1 MRYPENFNQV
11 QLNNSSRWQN
21 LENLAID
28 DWESL
33 ASCSIKGNGTPSSI
47 IVTNFK
53 FNIPKGSKI
62 NVVDVRFN
70 FHRGL
75 SKENIDIQA
84 PIVELVGVKGEFS
97 QKSNLEAF
105 NRPAESAVFFEGKG
119 LTVDDVNDEEFG
131 VRIRFPK
138 NIAPNEGM
146 LYFDFVRVTIDYL
159 DQQYVMSNDFNSYYP
174 YEDNPLQKAVGDE
187 FIFTVYFRDIFGSN
201 ENQKIHI
208 FVPDGL
214 ELARYYFQPD
224 KHLLKNKKPQDSLDT
239 SNPNEYIWNIGSKKK
254 GMNRLRLIFKCKSEG
269 IKSLNCYHKIFG
281 SADDFFVEVHPEGYE
296 CGINEFEDILLKWD
310 EELEDDEEYQLLNQ
324 EIAIEVNN
332 VSMEFEKAQEKID
345 NLKEYVIKWLKR
357 EIKSK
362 EKFKALKNVSFTI
375 NKGERVGLIGFN
387 GAGKSTLLKVL
398 SGVLK
403 PTEGE
408 IEIEGKVAPL
418 LELGA
423 GFDHNYNGR
432 ENIFLNGAI
441 LGYSKEFLRSKY
453 DEIVEFSE
461 LEEFI
466 ELPIKNYSSGMI
478 AKLGFSVATIVDPEI
493 LVLDEVL
500 SVGDV
505 KFQKKSYDK
514 IRSMMRSGTTV
525 LLVSHSVSTIETICN
540 RVIWLDKGKLV
551 MDGNAKDVC
560 KAYVEAAEHATEEER
575 QNIEF

>member
-1 MRYPENFNQV
+1 MRYPKKFNQV
-11 QLNNSSRWQN
+11 QVNNSSRWQDLDN
-21 LENLAID
+21 LSID

-33 ASCSIKGNGTPSSI
+33 AYCNIKSNDAPSSI
-47 IVTNFK
+47 VVTNFN

-62 NVVDVRFN
+62 NTVDIRFN
-70 FHRGL
+70 FHKNL
-75 SKENIDIQA
+75 AHDNIDIQA
-84 PIVELVGVKGEFS
+84 PTVDLVGLKGKFS
-97 QKSNLEAF
+97 SKSNFEAF
-105 NRPAESAVFFEGKG
+105 NKPVESAVFFVGNG
-119 LTVDDVNDEEFG
+119 ISADDLNSEEFG
-131 VRIRFPK
+131 VKISFPK
-138 NIAPNEGM
+138 NTSPNDGT
-146 LYFDFVRVTIDYL
+146 LFFDFVRVTIDYV
-159 DQQYVMSNDFNSYYP
+159 DQQYVMNNENNSYYP
-174 YEDNPLQKAVGDE
+174 TEDNPLQKAVGEE
-187 FIFTVYFRDIFGSN
+187 FTYSILFRDTIGS
-201 ENQKIHI
+201 EKRQKIYI
-208 FVPDGL
+208 DVPKGL
-214 ELARYYFQPD
+214 ELIKYYFNPD
-224 KHLLKNKKPQDSLDT
+224 KHLLKNKKPQDSLNT

-269 IKSLNCYHKIFG
+269 IKLLNCYHDIFG
-281 SADDFFVEVHPEGYE
+281 SGDDFYVEVHPEGYD
-296 CGINEFEDILLKWD
+296 CGINEYEDVLLKWSV
-310 EELEDDEEYQLLNQ
+310 ELEDDEEYQLLNQ
-324 EIAIEVNN
+324 ETAIEVNN

-441 LGYSKEFLRSKY
+441 LGYSKEFLQSKY

-461 LEEFI
+461 LEDFI

-493 LVLDEVL
+493 LILDEVL

-525 LLVSHSVSTIETICN
+525 LLVSHSVNTIETICN
-540 RVIWLDKGKLV
+540 RVIWLDKGKLI